1 MSLGIIWPCFLICEG
16 HGISHIFKS
25 LLLFTSLLIV
35 QKFFYVG
42 KESLC
47 KTASAECHLPCK
59 WKQMKFESLP
69 VFDTV
74 CGEGKVSSSQ
84 TQTLL
89 ISVLILKTSWI
100 KWRNVTLKY
109 DILTL
114 QNGLVERKSVAS
126 EHHPSIWI
134 NKKNSAFVPLLLFKM
149 KEKLFIIHA
158 CILFEWHTS

>member
-1 MSLGIIWPCFLICEG
+1 MRD
-16 HGISHIFKS
+16 
-25 LLLFTSLLIV
+25 
-35 QKFFYVG
+35 
-42 KESLC
+42 
-47 KTASAECHLPCK
+47 TASHTYLKVCCFSLVFSLFKNFSTWEMSHCVKLPVLSVTCHVSESRWNLRK
-59 WKQMKFESLP
+59 SLP

-74 CGEGKVSSSQ
+74 CGEGKVSPSQ

-158 CILFEWHTS
+158 CILWMAHFLMAVELHQDLIP